1 MGGRGRFESQVERMK
16 KFFKLKENNVT
27 FKSEALAALTS
38 FFAAVYII
46 IVNASILSDAGI
58 AVEPLIIATVFA
70 SVGGCLLAAFI
81 SNAPLIIMPGM
92 GINALFTYTIV
103 HTLGLNFYQGLAAV
117 FVSGILFAIIAITPL
132 SDILFKAIPHNL
144 KEAINVGIGL
154 FITFLGLQKAGI
166 VVSDASTLV
175 KMGDITNPE
184 VLVFVLI
191 MLITL
196 ILFLKNIRGG
206 FLIAIISGTIISIL
220 FGIVDISNI
229 NYSMP
234 DFNAYKDIF
243 FHLDFSA
250 LGNINFWIAVFS
262 MTLVLVFENIGILHS
277 QVAGMLKRPE
287 DTKKSLVSVSFA
299 TIACALFGCS
309 PPVSTVEGAAG
320 ITDGGK
326 TGLTSVITGMIFL
339 LSLFFIP
346 LISLIPD
353 IALAPILIILGCL
366 MIQSLKNINFDDFS
380 ELFPSFI
387 TIVIIP
393 LTYSIIDGIAF
404 GFILYPICKLCC
416 KKGKEVSIPMY
427 VTSLIFLGYFI
438 VQAFM
443 H

>member
-1 MGGRGRFESQVERMK
+1 MK

-103 HTLGLNFYQGLAAV
+103 HTLGLSFYQGMAAV
-117 FVSGILFAIIAITPL
+117 LVSGVLFAIIALTPL
-132 SDILFKAIPHNL
+132 SNILFKAIPHNL

-166 VVSDASTLV
+166 VVSDASSLV
-175 KMGDITNPE
+175 KMGNISSPE
-184 VLVFVLI
+184 VLVFMLI

-196 ILFLKNIRGG
+196 LLFLKNIRGG
-206 FLIAIISGTIISIL
+206 FLIAIILGTIISIL

-243 FHLDFSA
+243 FHLDFS
-250 LGNINFWIAVFS
+250 NIGSLNFWIAVFS

-277 QVAGMLKRPE
+277 QVAGMLNRPE
-287 DTKKSLVSVSFA
+287 DTKKSLVAVSVA
-299 TIACALFGCS
+299 TITYSFLGCS
-309 PPVSTVEGAAG
+309 PPVSTVEGSAG

-326 TGLTSVITGMIFL
+326 TGLTSVITSIIFL
-339 LSLFFIP
+339 ISLFFIP

-353 IALAPILIILGCL
+353 VALAPILIILGCL

-387 TIVIIP
+387 IIVLIP
-393 LTYSIIDGIAF
+393 FTYSIIDGIAF
-404 GFILYPICKLCC
+404 GFILYPICKVFC